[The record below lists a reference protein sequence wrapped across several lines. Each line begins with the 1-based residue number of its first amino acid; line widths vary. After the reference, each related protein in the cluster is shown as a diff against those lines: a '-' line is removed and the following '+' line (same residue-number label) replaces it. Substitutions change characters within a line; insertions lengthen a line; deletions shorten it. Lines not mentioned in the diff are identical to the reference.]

1 LTEPALSA
9 LDAAFF
15 VVHSIWI
22 GFICVGWAW
31 KRTRRAHLA
40 AVVVTA
46 LSWFGLGAW
55 FGWGYCPMTDWHWQV
70 RERLG
75 HQDPRSYV
83 QLLVRV
89 VTGIELTPGTADA
102 VALGT
107 LGLAAV
113 ATAVANLDPCGRME
127 GMKGWRNR

>member
-1 LTEPALSA
+1 LTESA
-9 LDAAFF
+9 LAAVDVAFF

-22 GFICVGWAW
+22 GFICIGWAA

-40 AVVVTA
+40 AVA
-46 LSWFGLGAW
+46 LIAVSWFGLGAW

-75 HQDPRSYV
+75 HQDPPSYV

-89 VTGIELTPGTADA
+89 VTGLELTARTAD
-102 VALGT
+102 LM
-107 LGLAAV
+107 AV
-113 ATAVANLDPCGRME
+113 ATLGAAAVLTVVANLDGGRRMRI
-127 GMKGWRNR
+127 WREHR